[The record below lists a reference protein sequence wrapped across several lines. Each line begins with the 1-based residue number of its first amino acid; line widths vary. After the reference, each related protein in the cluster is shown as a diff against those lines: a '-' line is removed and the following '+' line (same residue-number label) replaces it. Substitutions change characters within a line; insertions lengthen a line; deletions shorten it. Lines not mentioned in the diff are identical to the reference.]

1 MRKTLAVSENIQ
13 AKTQWTKL
21 TVVDGFMIIGS
32 LGVGYVLKGIVY
44 PLFQF
49 PFMAFIALATTYF
62 LWPSIDSPNK
72 KNYQVAWLVIKKD
85 RRTYKAQEPI
95 GNFKRLIRGDEDGV

>member
-13 AKTQWTKL
+13 AKTQWSKL

-32 LGVGYVLKGIVY
+32 LGIGFFLKWIVY
-44 PLFQF
+44 PDLQF

-72 KNYQVAWLVIKKD
+72 KNYQMAWLVIRKD
-85 RRTYKAQEPI
+85 RRTYKSQEPVK
-95 GNFKRLIRGDEDGV
+95 NFTLIRGGKDGV